1 MNKEVSVLA
10 KIFSSLLVFAFI
22 IICRLD
28 AFAVDAAKNDTL
40 AEITIQ
46 STLTEISDYRPGY
59 IYLLAKNC
67 SDSTLVIDSIT
78 VSEYPKFLRIRPA
91 YPGCSDSDAAFVS
104 RKASK
109 LPYPSMTPIQAK
121 ETRIYGVF
129 VEAPDQVLPGEHN
142 FLFNVHYH
150 GYRAEKVVSGSI
162 PVSHKIKAHA
172 YGENQILGALQNGIT
187 FLMIPGVIVLIAT
200 GIVFSLFYPELY
212 KDKYPEWLKGEKAL
226 NLQFMVAAITV
237 SLFFAGFLYPLL
249 SPLTGNGKRNYLFGY
264 GFIDI
269 YQMWLFAVITGIAI
283 PIIWFLGT
291 ALLNSWKHRKNE
303 QDYRKA
309 FRESDSPMDFL
320 RKISDSDPES
330 KAWFPVLAIQS
341 TTLKGFLIEKDSAD
355 KQELWL
361 IPPINVVWQSA
372 ADVLNDEFSKCKN
385 EKNASLETLLKV
397 LERSALET
405 SEQKGV
411 KSLEWKT
418 IPGYINKPFKIP
430 KSAIGTRQDP
440 ESLFYSAFDEDE

>member
-1 MNKEVSVLA
+1 MLA

-28 AFAVDAAKNDTL
+28 AFAVDAAKKDTL
-40 AEITIQ
+40 AEVTVQ

-78 VSEYPKFLRIRPA
+78 VAEYPKFLRIRPA

-109 LPYPSMTPIQAK
+109 LPYPSMTPIHAK

-142 FLFNVHYH
+142 LLFNVHYH

-269 YQMWLFAVITGIAI
+269 YQMWLFAVVTGIAI
-283 PIIWFLGT
+283 PILWMRGK
-291 ALLNSWKHRKNE
+291 ALMNYLKHQKSE

-320 RKISDSDPES
+320 RKIRDSDPES
-330 KAWFPVLAIQS
+330 KAWFPVLTIQS
-341 TTLKGFLIEKDSAD
+341 TTLKGFLIEKDTAR

-361 IPPINVVWQSA
+361 IPPINAVWQTD
-372 ADVLNDEFSKCKN
+372 ADVLNYEFTRYRN
-385 EKNASLETLLKV
+385 NKNASLENILNV
-397 LERSALET
+397 LERGALET
-405 SEQKGV
+405 SERKGV
-411 KSLEWKT
+411 RSIEWKSIT
-418 IPGYINKPFKIP
+418 GYIEKPCKIP
-430 KSAIGTRQDP
+430 KSGIGTPQAP
-440 ESLFYSAFDEDE
+440 ESLFYNDFVEDE

>member
-1 MNKEVSVLA
+1 M
-10 KIFSSLLVFAFI
+10 I
-22 IICRLD
+22 IGRLD
-28 AFAVDAAKNDTL
+28 AFAVDAAKNDSL
-40 AEITIQ
+40 AEITVQ

-59 IYLLAKNC
+59 IYLLAKNY
-67 SDSTLVIDSIT
+67 SDSTLIIDSIT
-78 VSEYPKFLRIRPA
+78 VAEYPKFLRIRPA
-91 YPGCSDSDAAFVS
+91 YPGCSDSDASFVS
-104 RKASK
+104 RLASK
-109 LPYPSMTPIQAK
+109 LPYPNMTPIHAK

-142 FLFNVHYH
+142 LLFNVHYH

-200 GIVFSLFYPELY
+200 GIVFSLFHPELY
-212 KDKYPEWLKGEKAL
+212 KEKYPEWLKGEKAL

-269 YQMWLFAVITGIAI
+269 YQMWLFAVVTGIAI
-283 PIIWFLGT
+283 PILWMIGK
-291 ALLNSWKHRKNE
+291 ALMNYLKHQQSE
-303 QDYRKA
+303 QNYRKA
-309 FRESDSPMDFL
+309 FRESDSPMEFL
-320 RKISDSDPES
+320 KKIRDSDPEY
-330 KAWFPVLAIQS
+330 KAWLPIVTIQS

-361 IPPINVVWQSA
+361 IPPINVVWQID
-372 ADVLNDEFSKCKN
+372 ADDRNDEFERYRNDKD
-385 EKNASLETLLKV
+385 ASLDDILNV
-397 LERSALET
+397 LERGVLDT
-405 SEQKGV
+405 SERKGV

-418 IPGYINKPFKIP
+418 VKGYIEKPCKIQ
-430 KSAIGTRQDP
+430 KSAFGTPKGP
-440 ESLFYSAFDEDE
+440 ESLFYSKLAEDE